1 MIAVGASEGVRS
13 SGTDGCA
20 VTNTQANHARDIVG
34 FSSRGPTQDQRMKPD
49 VVAPGT
55 HIVGAQPR
63 HASYN
68 GDGVCTPRFPS
79 GSRLYSLSSGTS
91 HAAPAV
97 AGAAALIRDHHQRT
111 RGSSPSPA
119 LTKAILINTAS
130 DLVGGANVSGNAP
143 NHNQGWGLVNLA
155 SVFAATVRSH
165 LDQSERLDESGDR
178 FERSYTI
185 SDASQPVRITL
196 VWTDP
201 PGSTFGTPH
210 VNNLDLEVELD
221 GATYRGNNL
230 DDGVSEPDGTAD
242 LVNNVEAIVFP
253 AGTDGSF
260 DLDVIATNIAGDG
273 VPGSSDELDQD
284 FALVVS
290 NAQPA
295 S

>member
-1 MIAVGASEGVRS
+1 M
-13 SGTDGCA
+13 
-20 VTNTQANHARDIVG
+20 
-34 FSSRGPTQDQRMKPD
+34 
-49 VVAPGT
+49 
-55 HIVGAQPR
+55 
-63 HASYN
+63 
-68 GDGVCTPRFPS
+68 CTPRFPS

-155 SVFAATVRSH
+155 SVFDATVRSH
-165 LDQSERLDESGDR
+165 LDQSELLDESGDR
-178 FERSYTI
+178 FERSYTV
-185 SDASQPVRITL
+185 SDTSQPVRITL

-201 PGSTFGTPH
+201 PGSTFGTSH

-221 GATYRGNNL
+221 GTTYRGNNL

-242 LVNNVEAIVFP
+242 PVDNVEAIVFP

-260 DLDVIATNIAGDG
+260 DLDVNATNIAGDG
-273 VPGSSDELDQD
+273 VPGSSDEPTRTSPSWCPTPSRRPESWLAPELAPDCAVGERAVVDVDVEAGREGKDLVDQSRSGGHAARD
-284 FALVVS
+284 RAG
-290 NAQPA
+290 
-295 S
+295 